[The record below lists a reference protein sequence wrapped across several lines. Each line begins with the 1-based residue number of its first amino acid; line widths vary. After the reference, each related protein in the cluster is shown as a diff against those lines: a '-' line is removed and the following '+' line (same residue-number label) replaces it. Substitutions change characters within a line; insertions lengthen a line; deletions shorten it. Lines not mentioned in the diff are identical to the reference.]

1 MPQGIA
7 SSNLAPSAINMN
19 WKNNFKEGKKIVL
32 ATASKKGLPNANIVI
47 SLGFANGKLL
57 VANCQMGNTIK
68 NLKSNP
74 NICVVGGY
82 FRIKGK
88 AEIFTSGKYFDLC
101 VRKSK
106 GYSVKNAILITADE
120 AFDLNKGKVV
130 K

>member
-19 WKNNFKEGKKIVL
+19 WKNNFKEGKEIIL
-32 ATASKKGLPNANIVI
+32 ATASKGGLPNANIII
-47 SLGFANGKLL
+47 SLGFVNGKLL
-57 VANCQMGNTIK
+57 VANCQMRNTIK

-74 NICVVGGY
+74 NICIVGGY

-88 AEIFTSGKYFDLC
+88 AEIFTSGKYFALC
-101 VRKSK
+101 GKRSK
-106 GYSVKNAILITADE
+106 GYSVKNAIVITVNK